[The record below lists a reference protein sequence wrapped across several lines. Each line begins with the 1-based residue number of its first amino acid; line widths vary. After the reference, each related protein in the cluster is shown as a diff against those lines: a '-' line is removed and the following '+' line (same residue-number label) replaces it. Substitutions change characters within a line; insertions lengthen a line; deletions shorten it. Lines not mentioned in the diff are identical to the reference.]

1 MRALAILAAGIFP
14 LAATAAPAQ
23 YDVGDAHV
31 VVIRPIDNWDPNT
44 TTASYSLDN
53 LRSRNFGFQYI
64 DASGTKVVPTNG
76 GLFREKVSTP
86 LSDEVFKIMAESG
99 FSNKG
104 SHVYFVSA
112 PVKLQPDQMGDFIKA
127 QNAYYQAS
135 VIQSG
140 DPATLG
146 SRIAAKKAVNVL
158 ATAAVTAFG
167 MNKLGTDA
175 VNLSQ
180 YSTLYTDI
188 SKLSGGAS
196 TAILP
201 VPLPDV
207 DFSGYSEVEVRR
219 VTDNAG
225 HLGEILI
232 GYRTPK
238 TSASEQSALAKAIAA
253 VGGVGTTV
261 EEVESSRAN
270 NYNQRLAIWSEC
282 QAKRACPNQ

>member
-1 MRALAILAAGIFP
+1 MRALAFLATGIFP
-14 LAATAAPAQ
+14 IAAIATPAQ
-23 YDVGDAHV
+23 FDVGDAHV

-53 LRSRNFGFQYI
+53 LRSKNFGFQYI
-64 DASGTKVVPTNG
+64 DSSGAKIVPNSG

-86 LSDEVFKIMAESG
+86 LSDEVSKIMADSG
-99 FSNKG
+99 FSRKG

-112 PVKLQPDQMGDFIKA
+112 PVKLQPDQMQDFIKA

-135 VIQSG
+135 VVQSG
-140 DPATLG
+140 DPATLS
-146 SRIAAKKAVNVL
+146 SRTVAKKAVNVF
-158 ATAAVTAFG
+158 ATAAVAAFG

-175 VNLSQ
+175 INLSQ

-188 SKLSGGAS
+188 SKLRGAAS

-201 VPLPDV
+201 VPLPEV

-225 HLGEILI
+225 HVGEILI

-238 TSASEQSALAKAIAA
+238 TPASEQPALAKAIATA
-253 VGGVGTTV
+253 GGVGTSV
-261 EEVESSRAN
+261 EEVESSRAE
-270 NYNQRLAIWSEC
+270 NYQQRLAIWSEC
-282 QAKRACPNQ
+282 QAKPACVNQ